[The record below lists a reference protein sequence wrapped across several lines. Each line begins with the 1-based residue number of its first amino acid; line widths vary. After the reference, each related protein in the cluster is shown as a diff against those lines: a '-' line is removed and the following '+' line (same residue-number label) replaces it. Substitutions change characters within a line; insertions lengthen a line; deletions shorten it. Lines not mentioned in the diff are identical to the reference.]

1 MSHQKEELIDVSSG
15 GGGFGFGPAP
25 AAKNEKINHPLLAEI
40 NEVSSDH
47 ENSNKQI
54 SSSSGGPDEESK
66 SHFIQPGSDYKSLS
80 NDGQSPMTKI
90 LPACPFR

>member
-1 MSHQKEELIDVSSG
+1 M
-15 GGGFGFGPAP
+15 
-25 AAKNEKINHPLLAEI
+25 LAEI

-47 ENSNKQI
+47 ENSNKNI
-54 SSSSGGPDEESK
+54 SSSSGGGDEESK
-66 SHFIQPGSDYKSLS
+66 NHLIQPAGSDFKSSS